1 MNLTKCL
8 SLNDL
13 HDDSCD
19 IKNNNKGIEN
29 KNIVKGFKNNNIK
42 HP

>member
-8 SLNDL
+8 SLSDL
-13 HDDSCD
+13 NDDSCD
-19 IKNNNKGIEN
+19 NKNNNKGIEN
-29 KNIVKGFKNNNIK
+29 KNNVKGLKNINIK